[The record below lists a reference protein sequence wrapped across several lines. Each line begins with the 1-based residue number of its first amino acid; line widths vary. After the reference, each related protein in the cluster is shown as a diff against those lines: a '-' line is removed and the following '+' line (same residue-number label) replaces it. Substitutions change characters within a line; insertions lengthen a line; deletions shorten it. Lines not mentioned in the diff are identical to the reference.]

1 MNFSDEEEPVE
12 GKSKCNK
19 NILLVTR
26 RGDVDGLV
34 PKVSEGKDQVE
45 GGIVRQT
52 RGKVNVFDE
61 KNKKMMSE
69 EELESAISGQLAR
82 VALKYWA
89 NDARKPAVVSKFPE

>member
-1 MNFSDEEEPVE
+1 MNYSDEEEPVE
-12 GKSKCNK
+12 GKSECNK

-45 GGIVRQT
+45 GGIVHQT

-82 VALKYWA
+82 VALKY
-89 NDARKPAVVSKFPE
+89 